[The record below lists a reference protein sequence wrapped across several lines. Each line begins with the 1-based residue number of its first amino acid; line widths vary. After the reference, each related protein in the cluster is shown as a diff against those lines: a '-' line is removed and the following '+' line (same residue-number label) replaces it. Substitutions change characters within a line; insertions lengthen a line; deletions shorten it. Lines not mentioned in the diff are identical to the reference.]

1 MSWDEK
7 HINKSL
13 TDHAYV
19 FIILNFKNIKI
30 FDMVSSR
37 HKKIITKYFLSFPK
51 ESRDKV
57 KYITMDMWEP
67 YKDVALQ
74 LFRNAKIAIDSFH
87 VMTALNNAIIKIRT
101 SVMQKY
107 NLKTEELDDND
118 PYYYVLKKYKYYL
131 VEEFDNITN
140 KRFYNKKLKM
150 WLDKHSLRKYIL
162 DIDESLSKAYWLV
175 TRYRELNKTATIE
188 NVKEQ
193 YIEIVD
199 ELYNSKIEPLVN
211 VAKTL
216 STWQEYILNSFITI
230 DDAVDSNGKVRR
242 LSNGPIEGINSQI
255 QKINLN
261 GNGYT
266 NFWRFRNRCIY
277 VINKDYT
284 ILGTP
289 KIKKKK

>member
-118 PYYYVLKKYKYYL
+118 PYYYVLKKYK
-131 VEEFDNITN
+131 
-140 KRFYNKKLKM
+140 
-150 WLDKHSLRKYIL
+150 
-162 DIDESLSKAYWLV
+162 
-175 TRYRELNKTATIE
+175 
-188 NVKEQ
+188 
-193 YIEIVD
+193 
-199 ELYNSKIEPLVN
+199 
-211 VAKTL
+211 
-216 STWQEYILNSFITI
+216 
-230 DDAVDSNGKVRR
+230 
-242 LSNGPIEGINSQI
+242 
-255 QKINLN
+255 
-261 GNGYT
+261 
-266 NFWRFRNRCIY
+266 
-277 VINKDYT
+277 
-284 ILGTP
+284 
-289 KIKKKK
+289 

>member
-1 MSWDEK
+1 
-7 HINKSL
+7 
-13 TDHAYV
+13 
-19 FIILNFKNIKI
+19 
-30 FDMVSSR
+30 
-37 HKKIITKYFLSFPK
+37 
-51 ESRDKV
+51 
-57 KYITMDMWEP
+57 
-67 YKDVALQ
+67 
-74 LFRNAKIAIDSFH
+74 
-87 VMTALNNAIIKIRT
+87 
-101 SVMQKY
+101 
-107 NLKTEELDDND
+107 
-118 PYYYVLKKYKYYL
+118 
-131 VEEFDNITN
+131 
-140 KRFYNKKLKM
+140 M

-211 VAKTL
+211 VSKTL

-230 DDAVDSNGKVRR
+230 DDAVDSNGKARR

-289 KIKKKK
+289 KIKKKQ